1 MMDDD
6 GTKMVTGLPPL
17 AAAPPVVEEEGET
30 KARADICKTRLGADD
45 DILLLV
51 LL

>member
-17 AAAPPVVEEEGET
+17 AAAPPVVEGET